1 MESQSPSG
9 NRQGA
14 QNQERSL
21 PTPAA
26 SSDADLQPQHQGP
39 PPPRAKRKQACRFF
53 GSKSGCRA
61 GENCPFVHDPARLTE
76 RPLLTRGQEQEVAE
90 QGNIQDTTQTAPPGR
105 QYVAPP
111 VDSSRV
117 VQRPTA
123 NRQVVDPRE
132 YELCQLRRRF
142 SVKEEADSNGSALT
156 FKLVPSDPDFPFD
169 IEALECTL
177 YVPSSYPSSGKP
189 RLRVSNKEMD
199 RGYQLNVER
208 GLDALASKVPRPTL
222 LSLMNALDRQL
233 ETLLSVQ
240 KAEPTTIKI
249 VANAPKPA
257 AKPDTQRVNQGA
269 TPKPTTTVAASPQPR
284 AIPAPATYTA
294 EDKAQAQARRESEVR
309 QIEARLGRLPLYSK
323 SSDGL
328 AYTVPIEPR
337 KRQEL
342 PAPLQAIKTVRL
354 IVPEL
359 YNLVP
364 CRVELMGVDKE
375 AAAPV
380 EKAFEDRVL
389 QNPQM
394 TLMNHIN
401 YLSQN
406 MHTMA
411 TPPVVV
417 AQKEPEAVPDMS
429 SLTVE
434 DRTEE
439 PQPDVPHPATVESL
453 DAVMDR
459 SHIIKIPR
467 PPEWAAKDGDE
478 DDSDASFSYDTDDET
493 EDEDAPTAEQQ
504 QADVPASTPE
514 RGIML
519 SFPHLELHGI
529 ELLELV
535 SLSITV
541 KCDRCK
547 DTMDIPNLRNN
558 ARGDYTGMRTE
569 SCKKCANGFGIG
581 DYHYFRCVPCHQC

>member
-1 MESQSPSG
+1 M
-9 NRQGA
+9 N
-14 QNQERSL
+14 L
-21 PTPAA
+21 
-26 SSDADLQPQHQGP
+26 
-39 PPPRAKRKQACRFF
+39 
-53 GSKSGCRA
+53 GCRA
-61 GENCPFVHDPARLTE
+61 GENCPFVHDPTRLAE
-76 RPLLTRGQEQEVAE
+76 RPLRTQGQEQELSE
-90 QGNIQDTTQTAPPGR
+90 QGSSQTTAQAASPGR

-123 NRQVVDPRE
+123 IRQVVDPRE
-132 YELCQLRRRF
+132 YELSQLRRRF
-142 SVKEEADSNGSALT
+142 SVNEEEDSNGSALT

-177 YVPSSYPSSGKP
+177 YVPLSYPSSGKP
-189 RLRVSNKEMD
+189 RLRVTNEEMD

-208 GLDALASKVPRPTL
+208 GLDALASRAPRPTL

-257 AKPDTQRVNQGA
+257 AKVNTQGA
-269 TPKPTTTVAASPQPR
+269 NQAAPPKPTPLTTATPR
-284 AIPAPATYTA
+284 SRAVPAPVTHTA
-294 EDKAQAQARRESEVR
+294 EDKAQAQARRESEIR
-309 QIEARLGRLPLYSK
+309 QIEARLGRLPLYFK

-328 AYTVPIEPR
+328 AYTIPIEPR

-354 IVPEL
+354 IVPES

-364 CRVELMGVDKE
+364 CRVELMGVDKD

-380 EKAFEDRVL
+380 EKAFEDRVS

-394 TLMNHIN
+394 ALVNHIN

-417 AQKEPEAVPDMS
+417 VQQEPEPVPDVS

-434 DRTEE
+434 DRIEE
-439 PQPDVPHPATVESL
+439 PQPDMPHPATVESL
-453 DAVMDR
+453 DAVTK

-467 PPEWAAKDGDE
+467 PPEWAAKDGDK
-478 DDSDASFSYDTDDET
+478 DDSDGSFSYDTGDET
-493 EDEDAPTAEQQ
+493 EDEDAPTVEQQ
-504 QADVPASTPE
+504 QADVPASKPE

-519 SFPHLELHGI
+519 SFPHLELHSI

-547 DTMDIPNLRNN
+547 DTMDIPSLRNN
-558 ARGDYTGMRTE
+558 AKGDYTGIRAE
-569 SCKKCANGFGIG
+569 SCKKCANSFGIG
-581 DYHYFRCVPCHQC
+581 D